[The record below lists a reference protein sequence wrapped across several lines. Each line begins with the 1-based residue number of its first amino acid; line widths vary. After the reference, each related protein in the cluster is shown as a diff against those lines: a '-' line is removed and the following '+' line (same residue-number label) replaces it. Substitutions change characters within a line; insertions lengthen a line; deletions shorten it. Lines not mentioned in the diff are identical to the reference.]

1 LDFRNNAI
9 ILYSPAT
16 PVMCHSGGV
25 SKQDDGCADELAR
38 HFRTGANCDLPGGR
52 HRRDVCGKAAVKVR
66 GKRANIRRV
75 KRITLAMRR
84 LAAALKR
91 PPFLRLGNEN
101 KIGRLSVGNHS
112 DHSINAL
119 A

>member
-1 LDFRNNAI
+1 MRTNWPVISVPGQTATCLVDAI
-9 ILYSPAT
+9 
-16 PVMCHSGGV
+16 
-25 SKQDDGCADELAR
+25 DEMYAE
-38 HFRTGANCDLPGGR
+38 
-52 HRRDVCGKAAVKVR
+52 KAAVKVR